1 MRGRSV
7 CLTGKNYERKIIMSH
22 VTPWSPVHL
31 LQVITLPRLY
41 HPVKDEVIETI
52 ISYHKDFQD
61 ILEKKLD
68 PDADFVVLGNTMA
81 FEDPFV
87 IFAAS
92 PPTQGEEA
100 IFLEGLLLA
109 SLDYPEKS
117 FLVSSNQGIQILRN
131 GHIQLLDEDESWA
144 VGSEDEPWATGTE
157 EGTRDDTQEYAQ
169 EYAEEEEEEEGA
181 EEEAK
186 PLYTSLA
193 SLPFSLHYSKNNALY
208 PREISLYQ
216 EQAFQTDKACLFL
229 LPGDTAS
236 PSDVVG
242 LASILLLT
250 PGGEILFQND
260 LLARPVLARSIPDLK
275 VQVARAV
282 AKNSSQKLYQDKAE
296 PFLYAWRGENSE
308 NDVLYHY
315 KALED
320 GKALMEYLLESY
332 RKLSK
337 SQACKIKSKLEKSED
352 LEAENLY
359 LLAAAGAGLAQ
370 KMDRIHSRTVILGLS
385 AGLDSTLALL
395 IAVEAN
401 KFQEK
406 KGRGKNSLRIRPI
419 ALPAMGSTD
428 QSMRLA
434 KELCRALDLDL
445 EVLDL
450 TQLSQATQD
459 LLGID
464 EIHNQIAFENSQAR
478 LRTNLLMNLANK
490 YNGIVLGTGDL
501 SEIALGWATYNGDS
515 ISMYNPNASFTK
527 TRIQKI
533 IGAFV
538 HALPSS
544 SPLCAPLTEI
554 LGRDI
559 SPELLSVDTTGKN
572 PQKTEDIIGKYEIH
586 DYFIEQILG
595 DNPPDSPLTL
605 LLSAKEYFGEK
616 YEWIKLAETLQIFLS
631 RFFRSQF
638 KRDTMPGG
646 GSPFFYAQG
655 NLSPRSGLAF
665 PPDLAYQ
672 PWQSEINMIV
682 RALQRYELENQD
694 CQGQTGSQ
702 RDSDQTSLGANEEE
716 DHA

>member
-1 MRGRSV
+1 
-7 CLTGKNYERKIIMSH
+7 MSH

-41 HPVKDEVIETI
+41 HPVKDEVTETI

-61 ILEKKLD
+61 ILDKKLD
-68 PDADFVVLGNTMA
+68 PDADFVILGNTMT
-81 FEDPFV
+81 FEYPFL
-87 IFAAS
+87 IFADS
-92 PPTQGEEA
+92 PPTQSEEA
-100 IFLEGLLLA
+100 IFLQGLLLA
-109 SLDYPEKS
+109 SLAYPEKS
-117 FLVSSNQGIQILRN
+117 FLVSSTQGIQILRN
-131 GHIQLLDEDESWA
+131 GHIQLLDEDE
-144 VGSEDEPWATGTE
+144 PWATGTE
-157 EGTRDDTQEYAQ
+157 EDTKDDTQEYAQ
-169 EYAEEEEEEEGA
+169 EYAEEEEEGA

-186 PLYTSLA
+186 PLYTSSA
-193 SLPFSLHYSKNNALY
+193 SLPFSLHYAKNNSLY

-242 LASILLLT
+242 LGASFLLT
-250 PGGEILFQND
+250 PSGQILFKND
-260 LLARPVLARSIPDLK
+260 LLARPVLAHSIPDLK

-337 SQACKIKSKLEKSED
+337 SQTCKRQSNLEKSED
-352 LEAENLY
+352 IEAENLY

-434 KELCRALDLDL
+434 KELCRAMDLDL

-450 TQLSQATQD
+450 TELSKATQD
-459 LLGID
+459 LLEID
-464 EIHNQIAFENSQAR
+464 EIHHQIAFENSQAR

-501 SEIALGWATYNGDS
+501 SEIALGWATYNGDA

-533 IGAFV
+533 IAAFV
-538 HALPSS
+538 DHLPSS
-544 SPLCAPLTEI
+544 SPLHAPLTEI

-559 SPELLSVDTTGKN
+559 SPELLSVDASGKN

-595 DNPPDSPLTL
+595 DTPPDSPLTL

-616 YEWIKLAETLQIFLS
+616 YGWTKLATTLQIFLS

-646 GSPFFYAQG
+646 GNPFFYAQG

-672 PWQSEINMIV
+672 PWQSEINLIV
-682 RALQRYELENQD
+682 LALQKYELENQD
-694 CQGQTGSQ
+694 AQGQTGSQ
-702 RDSDQTSLGANEEE
+702 RDSDQTGLGANEEE

>member
-1 MRGRSV
+1 MFHPS
-7 CLTGKNYERKIIMSH
+7 
-22 VTPWSPVHL
+22 PWPPVHL

-52 ISYHKDFQD
+52 ISYHQDFQD
-61 ILEKKLD
+61 IFEKKLD

-81 FEDPFV
+81 FEYPFL
-87 IFAAS
+87 IFANS

-100 IFLEGLLLA
+100 IFLQGLLLA
-109 SLDYPEKS
+109 SLAYPEKS
-117 FLVSSNQGIQILRN
+117 FLVSSTQGIQIFRN
-131 GHIQLLDEDESWA
+131 GHIQLLDEDEPWA

-157 EGTRDDTQEYAQ
+157 GDTEEDTEDDTQEYAQ
-169 EYAEEEEEEEGA
+169 EDAEEAEEEANEEA
-181 EEEAK
+181 DEEAK

-242 LASILLLT
+242 LGASLLLT
-250 PGGEILFQND
+250 PSGQILFQNE
-260 LLARPVLARSIPDLK
+260 LLARPVLATSLPDLK

-282 AKNSSQKLYQDKAE
+282 AQNSSQKLYQDKVE

-308 NDVLYHY
+308 NDLLYHY
-315 KALED
+315 KDLED

-332 RKLSK
+332 QKLSK

-459 LLGID
+459 LLEID

-501 SEIALGWATYNGDS
+501 SEIALGWATYNGDAM
-515 ISMYNPNASFTK
+515 SMYNPNASFTK

-544 SPLCAPLTEI
+544 SLLRAPLTEI

-559 SPELLSVDTTGKN
+559 SPELLSVDTSGKN

-595 DNPPDSPLTL
+595 DTPPDSPLSL
-605 LLSAKEYFGEK
+605 LLAAKEYFGEK

-646 GSPFFYAQG
+646 GSPFFYAKE

-672 PWQSEINMIV
+672 PWQSEIDLIV
-682 RALQRYELENQD
+682 RALQKNELENQD
-694 CQGQTGSQ
+694 GQDQTGSQ
-702 RDSDQTSLGANEEE
+702 RDSDQTGLGANEEE